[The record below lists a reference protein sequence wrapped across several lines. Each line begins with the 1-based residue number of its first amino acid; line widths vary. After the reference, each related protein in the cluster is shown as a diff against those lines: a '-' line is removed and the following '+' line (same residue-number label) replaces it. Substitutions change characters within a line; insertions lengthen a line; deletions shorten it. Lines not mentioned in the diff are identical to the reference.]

1 MSNTPQRLAF
11 PSTES
16 SHGQTNFTF
25 SLSSNSD
32 IEGPQGSF
40 ECIQQSRSKVLE
52 LLGAV
57 PCKMRIQAKEDAFET
72 TRNRVAVV
80 EENYKKNCTREI
92 KPGGPGIGR
101 RVKVKTPL
109 VGRGSPVPPAA
120 RREKEPLPVT
130 TKQPPPPPPSSIN
143 NGHHTGWGATHNG
156 TRNNNN
162 NNSSNISHLSQQK
175 PATGMPDIMRRPISR
190 KPQNLTPPGSS
201 DGGSSTGSG
210 QSPTSTHPGS
220 PPLSV
225 TSSNTILPHDPSNK
239 RPGYVDGA
247 DGLPTKKQRISRFQ
261 RPLDERGGYRPSDSS
276 QGPTYPQQASLHGAA
291 NHAPDSVGSG
301 VVTQS
306 LHAGNTNGV
315 VLDRRAGEDLRSR
328 NVGNSVV
335 ARNGRTDG
343 AHSARSESPV
353 VSTSSSSNN
362 FGNNNHN
369 RQVVRRMN
377 SSPEA
382 QADTNMTNNNHN
394 WQQGRRVNSST
405 ENRVDS
411 TAANIYARQQGRKV
425 NSSPESQ
432 VDTSASNNYTRQ
444 QGRRVNSSP
453 ENWVDPSAYNNH
465 NRQQGRVSSSLE
477 DPVDTSSSII
487 HSRRQ
492 EGRVNTSPEIQVDTS
507 LTNSH
512 SRRQEGRLNTSP
524 EIQVDTSLTNSHSR
538 RQEGRLNTSPEIQ
551 VDTSLT
557 NSHSRRQEGRLNTS
571 PEIQVDTSMTNSH
584 AMQQGGGQMNSSP
597 DELTNISLA
606 EPAEYP
612 DYLTVFT
619 TITNSVQR
627 GQYKAHFNA
636 DYTEY
641 RELHAIVEKVSRRF
655 AELEER
661 LKHEQHGGIG
671 YMLLFSL
678 YNFAKIS
685 RPDGACNLIH
695 GFNWGPSGTFKLKTP
710 GLTRHSQWT
719 GPPNDRDWGSNLS
732 GALKLVFHSPS
743 TQMQRIKQLIVREYQ
758 EKKKDRTY
766 QDATRRFTYLHE
778 KLSHIK
784 RLVLEY
790 DTHPQY

>member
-1 MSNTPQRLAF
+1 MIFCFLNIVPLCTRAPHDSSNDVMCCVLQRLAF

-80 EENYKKNCTREI
+80 EENYKKNWYDIRMERPLFTREI

-109 VGRGSPVPPAA
+109 VGRGSPLPPPA
-120 RREKEPLPVT
+120 RRERDPLPVT

-156 TRNNNN
+156 VRNNNN
-162 NNSSNISHLSQQK
+162 SNIGHLSQQK
-175 PATGMPDIMRRPISR
+175 PATGVPDIMRRPIRERVIHLLALRPYKKPELFDRISRDVLSCALIIAKRVKMSPKITIVPRLTISR

-220 PPLSV
+220 PPSSV
-225 TSSNTILPHDPSNK
+225 TSSSTILPHDPSNK

-261 RPLDERGGYRPSDSS
+261 RPLDERGGYRPSDSG
-276 QGPTYPQQASLHGAA
+276 QGPTHPQQASLHGAA
-291 NHAPDSVGSG
+291 NHAPDSVGSS

-306 LHAGNTNGV
+306 LQAGNTNGV
-315 VLDRRAGEDLRSR
+315 VLDRRAGEELRSR

-335 ARNGRTDG
+335 ARNGRTDV

-369 RQVVRRMN
+369 RQPVRRMN

-382 QADTNMTNNNHN
+382 QADTSMTSNNHN
-394 WQQGRRVNSST
+394 WQQGRRVNSSP
-405 ENRVDS
+405 ENR
-411 TAANIYARQQGRKV
+411 
-425 NSSPESQ
+425 
-432 VDTSASNNYTRQ
+432 VDTSASNNYARQ

-453 ENWVDPSAYNNH
+453 ENRVDPSAYNNH

-507 LTNSH
+507 STNNH
-512 SRRQEGRLNTSP
+512 SRRQEGRVNTSP
-524 EIQVDTSLTNSHSR
+524 EIQVDTSSTNSYA
-538 RQEGRLNTSPEIQ
+538 L
-551 VDTSLT
+551 
-557 NSHSRRQEGRLNTS
+557 
-571 PEIQVDTSMTNSH
+571 
-584 AMQQGGGQMNSSP
+584 QQGGQINSSP
-597 DELTNISLA
+597 DELTNIGTA

-671 YMLLFSL
+671 YM
-678 YNFAKIS
+678 
-685 RPDGACNLIH
+685 
-695 GFNWGPSGTFKLKTP
+695 
-710 GLTRHSQWT
+710 
-719 GPPNDRDWGSNLS
+719 
-732 GALKLVFHSPS
+732 
-743 TQMQRIKQLIVREYQ
+743 RIKQLIVREYQ
-758 EKKKDRTY
+758 EKKKDSSY